1 LLDIGRKPVDKS
13 NAAFGSICSRLA
25 PAAQLPTQDCST
37 MKRLSLSALACLL
50 LIAKALAAETPDTS
64 TVGAAMTEAAKSF
77 VASLD
82 DAQRAKTVLAF
93 DNPARLDW
101 HNIPKPERKGLQV
114 RDMNPE
120 QRQRCHA
127 LLQSALSKVGYE
139 KAVRIMALENN
150 LREGEKNLK
159 GSPLRDPE
167 RYFLTIFGT
176 PDTKGTWG
184 WSFEGHHFSLNFVVR
199 DGQVVS
205 DTPSFWGA
213 NPATVHV
220 FVPGG
225 PQEEVRTL
233 AKEEQ
238 LALDLV
244 NSLDDAQRK
253 KAIIAEKAPDD
264 YRAAGQPQPPETAP
278 EGLEAKQMTAAQKE
292 ILWSLLKTYNNNLAP
307 AVAEGRLAAIED
319 AGIDRVYFAWAGS
332 TKPGVGHYYRIQ
344 GPTFVL
350 ELINVQSDPQGNPAN
365 HIHSV
370 WRNVRGDFGVTAK
383 K

>member
-1 LLDIGRKPVDKS
+1 
-13 NAAFGSICSRLA
+13 
-25 PAAQLPTQDCST
+25 
-37 MKRLSLSALACLL
+37 MKRSLLSVAVGLL
-50 LIAKALAAETPDTS
+50 LVAGARAAETPDTS
-64 TVGAAMTEAAKSF
+64 AVGAAMTAAAKNV

-82 DAQRAKTVLAF
+82 DAQRAQTVLAF
-93 DNPARLDW
+93 DNPARFDW

-114 RDMNPE
+114 RDMNPQ
-120 QRQRCHA
+120 QRQLAHA
-127 LLQSALSKVGYE
+127 LLQAALSETGYE

-225 PQEEVRTL
+225 PKEEVRTL
-233 AKEEQ
+233 AQEEQ

-244 NSLDDAQRK
+244 GSLDEAQRK
-253 KAIIAEKAPDD
+253 QAIIADEAPTE
-264 YRAAGQPQPPETAP
+264 YRAAGQPQPPDTAP
-278 EGLEAKQMTAAQKE
+278 EGLAAKDMTVAQKQ
-292 ILWSLLKTYNNNLAP
+292 LLASLLKTYNGNLAS
-307 AVAEGRLAAIED
+307 AVAQSRLDAID
-319 AGIDRVYFAWAGS
+319 GAGLDRVYFAWAGS

-370 WRNVRGDFGVTAK
+370 WRNVRGDFGVTAGK
-383 K
+383 